1 KPIGRYKAFLHAK
14 QREDNWRPSQH
25 SRICSRHFE
34 NGKKL
39 DIPESKSYVPTLE
52 LPKKSFQTARR
63 KIVYRGKIGK
73 QNSLLLAMLAAEPD
87 LDAFKDE
94 ESNVHIS
101 EQTPKSFTVDRGTQY
116 DVSDIPV
123 STVPPTEHDYC
134 FPVTKPAEY
143 MDIDSLKSYTKSLVE
158 KLEKQTDKLTD
169 LKARIA
175 NLIAEVES
183 YRSREFTLGSIKN
196 DDKAVNFY
204 TGFQSYNALIAFYKF
219 LESKA
224 ENLQYWRNSKTTSE
238 PQYYQTLG
246 RGKPG
251 RKRTSCTLNELF
263 MVLVRLKVGLFVEDI
278 SNRFNISCSTFSR
291 TFTTWIIF
299 LYYELKLLF
308 PFPTQSQIRNTM
320 PAEFVQYPT
329 TRIIIDCTELFVEVP
344 TSLLAQ
350 NQTWSNYKHHNT
362 FKAMVGISPNGA
374 VTFISDLYGGRISDK
389 EITKKSGLCEIL
401 ESGDNVMADRG
412 FEIKGILPAG
422 VDLNIPPF
430 KGTRAKLTAREVQD
444 TMDIAS
450 VRIHV
455 ERAIGRIK
463 KLSYIGWGSS
473 L

>member
-1 KPIGRYKAFLHAK
+1 MFHFIRFQGNPLEGTRHFFMLY
-14 QREDNWRPSQH
+14 REEDNWRPSQH

-94 ESNVHIS
+94 ESKVHIS
-101 EQTPKSFTVDRGTQY
+101 EQTPKSFTVDTGTQY

-175 NLIAEVES
+175 NLTAEVES
-183 YRSREFTLGSIKN
+183 YRSREFTLDSIKN
-196 DDKAVNFY
+196 DDKAVNLY

-238 PQYYQTLG
+238 PT
-246 RGKPG
+246 
-251 RKRTSCTLNELF
+251 
-263 MVLVRLKVGLFVEDI
+263 VLSDFGQRE
-278 SNRFNISCSTFSR
+278 
-291 TFTTWIIF
+291 
-299 LYYELKLLF
+299 
-308 PFPTQSQIRNTM
+308 
-320 PAEFVQYPT
+320 
-329 TRIIIDCTELFVEVP
+329 TR
-344 TSLLAQ
+344 S
-350 NQTWSNYKHHNT
+350 
-362 FKAMVGISPNGA
+362 
-374 VTFISDLYGGRISDK
+374 
-389 EITKKSGLCEIL
+389 
-401 ESGDNVMADRG
+401 
-412 FEIKGILPAG
+412 
-422 VDLNIPPF
+422 
-430 KGTRAKLTAREVQD
+430 
-444 TMDIAS
+444 
-450 VRIHV
+450 
-455 ERAIGRIK
+455 
-463 KLSYIGWGSS
+463 
-473 L
+473 